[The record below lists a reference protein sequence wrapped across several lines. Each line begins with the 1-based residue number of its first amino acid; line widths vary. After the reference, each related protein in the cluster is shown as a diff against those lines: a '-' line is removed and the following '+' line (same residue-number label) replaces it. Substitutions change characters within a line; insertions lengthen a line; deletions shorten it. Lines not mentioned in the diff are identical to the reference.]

1 MLMIRPWIRMNRSRI
16 SGYHIVFFIFIVSN
30 ISGALTPI
38 GDPPLFLG
46 YLRGVPFFW
55 TLTHCWAGWVLA
67 LGILLVVFFL
77 IDLRSFK
84 KATKREF
91 IPFEDTPDDEKFF
104 VHGLVNLLFLG
115 VILGAVFLPSPW
127 REGLMIL
134 AAVGSYFTTNKK
146 IHEANNFN
154 FAPIKE
160 VAWLFVG
167 IFLTMIPALAY
178 LKVNAGAFGIDTPM
192 KFFWSTGALS
202 GVLDNAPTYLTFLAT
217 AMGVSGGMDVNVPEQ
232 VLQFTGSQG
241 TMLLAISLGAVF
253 FGSMTYIG
261 NGPNFMV
268 KSIADQA
275 KIQTPTFFGYIVKYS
290 VPILVPVFLVVG
302 ILLFSKWAIF

>member
-1 MLMIRPWIRMNRSRI
+1 M
-16 SGYHIVFFIFIVSN
+16 
-30 ISGALTPI
+30 
-38 GDPPLFLG
+38 
-46 YLRGVPFFW
+46 
-55 TLTHCWAGWVLA
+55 
-67 LGILLVVFFL
+67 FFL